1 MNYSIAIDGL
11 AASGKSTAAKGVAK
25 KLNFLYI
32 DTGAM
37 YRAFT
42 LHMLNLNLDPKSE
55 EDAKKALDTFDVI
68 ENTSYQ
74 IFLNGEDV
82 TKRIREMDISYNVSF
97 ACAHLCVREKCVSIQ
112 QKLAKGNNV
121 VMDGR
126 DIGTVVLKDATLKVY
141 QIASI
146 EARAERRYKENI
158 EKGINSTL
166 EEIKEDI
173 QRRDYIDS
181 HRENSPLKKAKGAI
195 ELDTSNLTIEEEI
208 DAVIEMF
215 YKKIRKK

>member
-1 MNYSIAIDGL
+1 MYYSIAIDGL
-11 AASGKSTAAKGVAK
+11 AASGKSTAAKGVAR

-42 LHMLNLNLDPKSE
+42 LHMLNLNLDCKSE
-55 EDAKKALDTFDVI
+55 SDAKKALASFDVK
-68 ENTSYQ
+68 EDTSYNVY
-74 IFLNGEDV
+74 LNGEDV
-82 TKRIREMDISYNVSF
+82 TRRIREMDISYNVSF
-97 ACAHLCVREKCVSIQ
+97 ACAHLCVRNKCVEIQ
-112 QKLAKGNNV
+112 QNLAKGNNV

-126 DIGTVVLKDATLKVY
+126 DIGTVVLKDATLKIY

-146 EARAERRYKENI
+146 EARASRRQKENI

-173 QRRDYIDS
+173 LRRDYIDS
-181 HRENSPLKKAKGAI
+181 HRKNSPLKKARGAI
-195 ELDTSNLTIEEEI
+195 TLDTSNLTIEEEI
-208 DAVIEMF
+208 NAIIDLF
-215 YKKIRKK
+215 KKKINRK